1 MQSGGISCLP
11 EEDAKTAPGGV
22 GGMSVAAATVGWV
35 HRGAILACGLVVT
48 CAAGCGSSVAVIPK
62 GKPTP
67 EPAMVSIAP
76 GVRVPSSQV
85 AVPVFT
91 VSSSHPL
98 PSGVSAQLVV
108 KDAEIDNLIENVAIE
123 RQDPALLAYADA
135 GDWLAAIREEIA
147 SDVRDHLRVLSVTD
161 TVNSL
166 QVGFQ
171 PDPRNSSADA
181 SVIIRGTEV
190 AVEKLASGRRVSQS
204 QTFDVL
210 RWFVWDPAIRRYL
223 TCDTG
228 S

>member
-1 MQSGGISCLP
+1 
-11 EEDAKTAPGGV
+11 
-22 GGMSVAAATVGWV
+22 MSVAAATVGWV

-76 GVRVPSSQV
+76 GVRVPNSQV

-135 GDWLAAIREEIA
+135 GDWLAAEEGEIA
-147 SDVRDHLRVLSVTD
+147 HDKSAQITVLSIKDAVTS
-161 TVNSL
+161 VE
-166 QVGFQ
+166 VGFQ
-171 PDPRNSSADA
+171 PDPNDSNADA
-181 SVIIRGTEV
+181 AVITRGTERQIERV
-190 AVEKLASGRRVSQS
+190 GDEPPETKVTAFAVIQWMQWAPKLGR
-204 QTFDVL
+204 FL
-210 RWFVWDPAIRRYL
+210 L
-223 TCDTG
+223 CDTAVA
-228 S
+228 